1 MYMYERES
9 LVLQFEEKLE
19 KNKQEILEECHNFIK
34 RVVESRHN
42 RVMTWQ
48 KRKFELLV
56 QWKTGGC
63 SNKTKEDVFTG
74 AKTSEASTNTSKW
87 VKNLLDK
94 PLTQAQRS
102 LLAHDPNYAVIPRVP
117 PKEEYIA
124 AIEQACH
131 KLEEGKADE
140 LRVEV
145 KHLLKKAITPRSNIS
160 KEEVQ
165 AIQELKRDD
174 SRIILTADKGVVM
187 VVLNKEDYI
196 QKAKHL
202 LNQPTYKKMKED
214 PTSKQKARL
223 IKLLRNIKAEGGITE
238 EQYKKMYPTGVG
250 APKFHGIPKIHKQD
264 TPLRPIVS
272 SIGTASYNTAKE
284 LAKILKPLV
293 GKSQHHLQNTK
304 DFIQP
309 IKDVKLQQGETI
321 ISYDVKALFT
331 SVPIQPVLNIIKNKL
346 EDNQQL
352 Q

>member
-1 MYMYERES
+1 MRNLHLHLKEEFGEESVFLLQQWEKIEKKMVDFRNHRRFSLKCLSFGVIPVSIRLKTNVRTARGIEIIKKTERKLLNECIRSINNTIEMYMYERES

-19 KNKQEILEECHNFIK
+19 KNNQEILEECHNFIK

-56 QWKTGGC
+56 QQKTGGR
-63 SNKTKEDVFTG
+63 SNKTKGDVFTG

-87 VKNLLDK
+87 VRNLSDK

-102 LLAHDPNYAVIPRVP
+102 LLAQGPNYAVIPRVP

-131 KLEEGKADE
+131 KLEEGKVDE

-145 KHLLKKAITPRSNIS
+145 KHLLKKAITPRSYIS

-165 AIQELKRDD
+165 AIQELKRDG
-174 SRIILTADKGVVM
+174 SRIILTADKGVAM

-223 IKLLRNIKAEGGITE
+223 IKLPRNIKADRG
-238 EQYKKMYPTGVG
+238 
-250 APKFHGIPKIHKQD
+250 
-264 TPLRPIVS
+264 
-272 SIGTASYNTAKE
+272 
-284 LAKILKPLV
+284 
-293 GKSQHHLQNTK
+293 HHRRA
-304 DFIQP
+304 
-309 IKDVKLQQGETI
+309 V
-321 ISYDVKALFT
+321 
-331 SVPIQPVLNIIKNKL
+331 
-346 EDNQQL
+346 
-352 Q
+352 